1 MKRKR
6 FRLNQKFID
15 ELKSVLDESQILVNE
30 PMSQHTSFRVGGPA
44 DLFLKPEASQIGKV
58 IQKCQQFGMPY
69 LILGNGSNL
78 LVVDEGIRGIVI
90 EMGSNLSKLS
100 LNKNHI
106 IVGAGTLLSSCAN
119 YAAANG
125 LGGMEFAAGIPGSIG
140 GAVTMNAG
148 AYGGEMKDILKEVT
162 VVTQEGKQC
171 TIGIEDLH
179 MGYRYSDIQKYNHI
193 VVEAVLEL
201 EAKEEEAIRQ
211 LMKELSIKRTSKQPL
226 EYPSAG
232 STFKRPEGFF
242 AGKLIMDAGLSGFR
256 VGGAMVS
263 EKHCGFVIN
272 YDHATT
278 KDIRNLIQQVRE
290 RVYAKHQIWL
300 ETEVKIIEQNLEI
313 QI

>member
-1 MKRKR
+1 M
-6 FRLNQKFID
+6 NQKFID

-44 DLFLKPEASQIGKV
+44 DLFLKPEADQIGKV

-78 LVVDEGIRGIVI
+78 LVVDEGIRGTVI
-90 EMGSNLSKLS
+90 EMGRNLGKLS
-100 LNKNHI
+100 LNKNQI
-106 IVGAGTLLSSCAN
+106 TVGAGTLLSCCAN
-119 YAAANG
+119 YAATNG
-125 LGGMEFAAGIPGSIG
+125 LSGMEFAAGIPGSIG

-162 VVTQEGKQC
+162 VVTKQGKQC

-201 EAKEEEAIRQ
+201 VPKEEESIRQ
-211 LMKELSIKRTSKQPL
+211 LMKELSQKRTSKQPL

-242 AGKLIMDAGLSGFR
+242 AGKLIMDAGLSGYR

-272 YDHATT
+272 YDHASA

-290 RVYAKHQIWL
+290 RVYDKHQIWL
-300 ETEVKIIEQNLEI
+300 EPEVKIIEQNIEN
-313 QI
+313 